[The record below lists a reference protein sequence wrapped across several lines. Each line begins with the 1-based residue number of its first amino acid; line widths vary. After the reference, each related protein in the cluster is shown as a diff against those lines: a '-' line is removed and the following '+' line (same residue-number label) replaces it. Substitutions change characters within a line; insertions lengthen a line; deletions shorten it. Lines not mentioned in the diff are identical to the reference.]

1 MLVTDQRAERSESK
15 HMKKGSCK
23 SHRLTN
29 MMEKWRKCKKGHF
42 SVYTR
47 EGKRF
52 VLPLDYLK
60 HPIFQVLLE
69 MAEEEFGSTICGPLK
84 VPCDGGLMDHILM
97 LLRMKSLSSHGGD
110 DDDVKKKNH
119 DVSCKEA
126 SSVSYFFPL
135 FRCNAA
141 HDQTKLQSL
150 VF

>member
-1 MLVTDQRAERSESK
+1 
-15 HMKKGSCK
+15 
-23 SHRLTN
+23 
-29 MMEKWRKCKKGHF
+29 
-42 SVYTR
+42 
-47 EGKRF
+47 
-52 VLPLDYLK
+52 
-60 HPIFQVLLE
+60 

-97 LLRMKSLSSHGGD
+97 LLRKKSLSSHGGG